1 MFQSIVEG
9 IAGAGVII
17 LGVLFIEYLPMNASN
32 LATDVIFLGAGVLI
46 TRKAYQDY
54 KKPKVLPQPQS
65 NKTQQKKKQQAKKR
79 N

>member
-65 NKTQQKKKQQAKKR
+65 KTQQKQQQQTKKR